1 MARGESRIPVR
12 LTEVRRDFRRKLVSI
27 FVDNLNPVVD
37 VKGLW
42 GIFKA
47 FGLVRDFHL
56 SSLMSYRRS
65 RYAFVRFASI
75 EEAKRVV
82 ELTNGM
88 HVYGWPILAKVAN
101 LDWNNR
107 RKQYETVQRVC
118 KVSTVNSVRSGQSYA
133 MAVKDLKA
141 DSSHTITIGNQRTR
155 NNSAGHRKGNQEVE
169 AKKETMFWDDSK
181 GDSRWLELSLVGF
194 LRAFTDIS
202 SVIQGLLN
210 KQIYFTFYYLG
221 DKNVLW
227 LFRSLKDRESFLHNR
242 ELWKGFFSSVC
253 VWSPARTPQARLA
266 WVEFSGI
273 PLNCWCEDFFRRL
286 GWAVG
291 ETLLIEEE
299 TVDRSSLANE
309 NEDGTGSDSRFSNG
323 SPSEASDPVYKEEA
337 EKAKK
342 KTANNNTKPLIR
354 SREGTINDEQK
365 ELIDKVATVANAF
378 SGKGKIDLRKGDKL
392 GSSTVGVNKGK
403 KVLAVVEDKG
413 DGWSSTSEEVGNNEE
428 FISNNCKEF
437 SVVRGLSQGLGG
449 NLFIDL
455 GIGLAQERCLDSNVD
470 PDEEDK
476 SNSLDLTFN
485 EDRRT
490 ISNTV
495 SAQVNVSS
503 ENSESH
509 VSDTWNTKNYGL
521 GSQNNSTSESRM
533 IKESK
538 GGGKGLG
545 TCKRHGMVT
554 CKDKSKVSQDSKGPV
569 KSGMIRSSASGYRAM
584 EEEVEK
590 IIEKG
595 TELGVFKGSTGG
607 LDKERSSN
615 ATIWSTPEEITRVI
629 EASSAIQG
637 KSS

>member
-1 MARGESRIPVR
+1 
-12 LTEVRRDFRRKLVSI
+12 
-27 FVDNLNPVVD
+27 
-37 VKGLW
+37 
-42 GIFKA
+42 
-47 FGLVRDFHL
+47 
-56 SSLMSYRRS
+56 
-65 RYAFVRFASI
+65 
-75 EEAKRVV
+75 
-82 ELTNGM
+82 
-88 HVYGWPILAKVAN
+88 
-101 LDWNNR
+101 
-107 RKQYETVQRVC
+107 
-118 KVSTVNSVRSGQSYA
+118 

-155 NNSAGHRKGNQEVE
+155 NNGAGHRKGNQEE
-169 AKKETMFWDDSK
+169 
-181 GDSRWLELSLVGF
+181 
-194 LRAFTDIS
+194 
-202 SVIQGLLN
+202 
-210 KQIYFTFYYLG
+210 
-221 DKNVLW
+221 
-227 LFRSLKDRESFLHNR
+227 
-242 ELWKGFFSSVC
+242 
-253 VWSPARTPQARLA
+253 
-266 WVEFSGI
+266 
-273 PLNCWCEDFFRRL
+273 
-286 GWAVG
+286 
-291 ETLLIEEE
+291 
-299 TVDRSSLANE
+299 E

-323 SPSEASDPVYKEEA
+323 SPSEASDPVHKEEA

-413 DGWSSTSEEVGNNEE
+413 DGWSSTSEEVGNSEE

-554 CKDKSKVSQDSKGPV
+554 CKDKSKVSQDSKGPI

-629 EASSAIQG
+629 
-637 KSS
+637 